1 MAQAS
6 ITLTMNERV
15 NAMWAAGQQVYHLGF
30 GESRFPVQPDLLEA
44 LRANAT
50 QKAYPPVR
58 GLPALRDNIA
68 AFYQNWL
75 GVSVSADQVIVG
87 PGSKIL
93 LWALLQSLA
102 GDLLLPQPSWVSY
115 APQARMAGKG
125 VHWFPTR
132 LQDDYIPTVD
142 SLRATVTSLRQ
153 AGHQPGIVL
162 FNTPNNPTGV
172 VYPADA
178 VRALADYCRDQGLVI
193 ISDEIYGLVNHGA
206 RPHASFAQ
214 YYPEG
219 TVVTGG
225 LSKHVSLGGWR
236 FGAAILP
243 PGERGKALMSQLVV
257 IASETWSGVAT
268 PVQHAAL
275 VAYSGAEAIMDYI
288 QTCAHVHGVMACY
301 LYTSLRRLGLDCPEP
316 SGAFYVYP
324 SFEKWRP
331 GLEAVGVHTSED
343 LAAYL
348 LDHYHIATLPGT
360 AFGSSPEDL
369 VLRLATS
376 YVDAP
381 TDADAARLLT
391 EYRRQPA
398 SQLFIQTQCPN
409 LVAVTQLFETIA
421 DRL

>member
-15 NAMWAAGQQVYHLGF
+15 NGMWAAGQQVYHLGF
-30 GESRFPVQPDLLEA
+30 GESRFPVQPDVLEA
-44 LRANAT
+44 LRANAA

-58 GLPALRDNIA
+58 GLPALRDAIA
-68 AFYQNWL
+68 AFYQGWL
-75 GVSVSADQVIVG
+75 NIAVSADQVIVG

-93 LWALLQSLA
+93 LWALLQILD

-132 LQDDYIPTVD
+132 RQDDYIPTVD
-142 SLRATVTSLRQ
+142 TLHATVTALRQ
-153 AGHQPGIVL
+153 AGQRPGIVL

-172 VYPADA
+172 VYPAVA
-178 VRALADYCRDQGLVI
+178 VQALAEYCRDEGLVI
-193 ISDEIYGLVNHGA
+193 VSDEIYGLVNHGA
-206 RPHASFAQ
+206 RPHASFVQ

-225 LSKHVSLGGWR
+225 LSKHLSLGGWR

-243 PGERGKALMSQLVV
+243 PGDASKALMKQFTV
-257 IASETWSGVAT
+257 IASETWSGVAA
-268 PVQHAAL
+268 PIQHAAV
-275 VAYSGAEAIMDYI
+275 VAYSGDAAIMDYI
-288 QTCAHVHGVMACY
+288 QTCAQVHGAMACY

-324 SFEKWRP
+324 NFEMWRP
-331 GLEAVGVHTSED
+331 GLQAVGVRTSED

-348 LDHYHIATLPGT
+348 LDNYHIATLPGT
-360 AFGSSPEDL
+360 AFGSPPEDL

-381 TDADAARLLT
+381 TDVDAARLLAA
-391 EYRRQPA
+391 YRRQSD
-398 SQLFIQTQCPN
+398 SQSFIQTQCPN

-421 DRL
+421 DTL